1 MSNFLEEL
9 TKFSDQISMM
19 NKDRKEIE
27 RLREMNRLLHYWKKE
42 DDVEGPIREEFREE
56 TLYIEKLNNEN
67 VTLIKIIELLTK
79 KTIETN
85 NINMKVKSENKKLL
99 NQLKSAIDIFNKNRS
114 EERVEEEE
122 EEESVI
128 MVKITHKRKWNSFI
142 EKRKKRKT

>member
-1 MSNFLEEL
+1 
-9 TKFSDQISMM
+9 MM

-122 EEESVI
+122 EESVI

>member
-128 MVKITHKRKWNSFI
+128 MVKIRHKRKWNSFI

>member
-1 MSNFLEEL
+1 
-9 TKFSDQISMM
+9 
-19 NKDRKEIE
+19 
-27 RLREMNRLLHYWKKE
+27 MNRLLHYWKKE

-99 NQLKSAIDIFNKNRS
+99 NQLKSAIDIFNS
-114 EERVEEEE
+114 DPPC
-122 EEESVI
+122 
-128 MVKITHKRKWNSFI
+128 I
-142 EKRKKRKT
+142 EGRY

>member
-42 DDVEGPIREEFREE
+42 DDVEGPNREEFREE

-122 EEESVI
+122 EESVI

>member
-128 MVKITHKRKWNSFI
+128 MVKITHKRKWNSYI

>member
-67 VTLIKIIELLTK
+67 VTPIKK
-79 KTIETN
+79 
-85 NINMKVKSENKKLL
+85 
-99 NQLKSAIDIFNKNRS
+99 
-114 EERVEEEE
+114 
-122 EEESVI
+122 
-128 MVKITHKRKWNSFI
+128 H
-142 EKRKKRKT
+142 

>member
-67 VTLIKIIELLTK
+67 VTPIKIIELLTK

-122 EEESVI
+122 EESVI

>member
-42 DDVEGPIREEFREE
+42 DDVEGPNREEFREE

>member
-122 EEESVI
+122 EESVI

>member
-1 MSNFLEEL
+1 
-9 TKFSDQISMM
+9 MM

-42 DDVEGPIREEFREE
+42 DDVEGSNREEFREE

-122 EEESVI
+122 EESVI